1 MTNSQKPPAWT
12 IPFILLTLAAMFAA
26 AWIGQSG
33 WNWLLVAIFLCLF
46 LAVLGHRVVGRPT
59 GILITPRNLMS
70 MSRFQMVIWTVIILS
85 GYFTMA
91 LARIKAGVEDPLSIA
106 LDWHLWALMGIST
119 ASLVGTPLLLNSKK
133 DEEPAEGTVAK
144 VADGLGEDKTEIDQN
159 RQGVLY
165 SNPNI
170 SDASI
175 SDMFQGDELQNT
187 KYLDLAKVQMFLFTL
202 IAATSYAVTLWN
214 TFSAAGTDPGSLE
227 TMPGLSDGIIA
238 LLGISHT
245 GYLSSKGIT
254 RTQTKK

>member
-119 ASLVGTPLLLNSKK
+119 ASLVGSPLLLNSKK
-133 DEEPAEGTVAK
+133 DEQPADDTVAK
-144 VADGLGEDKTEIDQN
+144 VAKDLNENAADIDQN

-165 SNPNI
+165 SNAAI
-170 SDASI
+170 SDA
-175 SDMFQGDELQNT
+175 
-187 KYLDLAKVQMFLFTL
+187 
-202 IAATSYAVTLWN
+202 
-214 TFSAAGTDPGSLE
+214 
-227 TMPGLSDGIIA
+227 
-238 LLGISHT
+238 
-245 GYLSSKGIT
+245 
-254 RTQTKK
+254 